1 VASAA
6 RVTESCWT
14 LNTLA
19 KKWVKTYINSGAR
32 LISSDKQF
40 YHLVNIQKAIEAMAI
55 EVVDLPSDSMMIFHS

>member
-55 EVVDLPSDSMMIFHS
+55 ESSLIYPAT